1 MIDRFKKLPKF
12 ARIAIITAVMFTALS
27 GITTLVFFILNHS
40 SLMTLFGLSTL
51 FITCMLSTIV
61 DEEMFEDD
69 DE

>member
-12 ARIAIITAVMFTALS
+12 ARIAIITALM
-27 GITTLVFFILNHS
+27 LVVVFAVAAIVYLLLTYAS
-40 SLMTLFGLSTL
+40 IMTLFGLSTL

-69 DE
+69 E

>member
-12 ARIAIITAVMFTALS
+12 ARIAIITALMLVVIFTVAAIVYLLLTYAS
-27 GITTLVFFILNHS
+27 I
-40 SLMTLFGLSTL
+40 MTLFGLSTL

-69 DE
+69 E